1 MIAKR
6 RISSARAASHKN
18 LHFGV
23 KPLNKEP
30 SRATLRIVESLGAIP
45 ASLWDALVGDYPFL
59 RHAFLR
65 ALETSGCVGKSA
77 GWEPRF
83 ITLWHADAL
92 LGAMPLYRKT
102 HSYGEYVFD
111 WAWADAYARHG
122 LAYYPKLVCAVPFT
136 PVAGPRLLAPTP
148 TLRRAL
154 IDAALD
160 DAKASGASSLHC
172 LFLTADEHET
182 ALAAGMLARQDVQFH
197 WYNDGYA
204 DFDAF
209 LAAFNHDKRK
219 KIKQERKALARH
231 GLSFE
236 WLSGSAIEPEHW
248 RFFERCYRTTYHAHH
263 SHPYLNLAFFET
275 LGATMAE
282 QILLVLARQDGTPVA
297 AALNL
302 FDARNLYGRYW
313 GSVADI
319 PGLHFETCYYQAIE
333 FCIARKLAHFDAG
346 AQGRHKLARGFV
358 PRETR
363 SAHWLAHAEFSLAV
377 ERYLAHE
384 AQAVGEY
391 VGELEQRSP
400 FRRTNG

>member
-1 MIAKR
+1 MRKA
-6 RISSARAASHKN
+6 SSAQRSIREIVNRLRWLSDDELEVFIESERGEQAALLWLAACRA
-18 LHFGV
+18 
-23 KPLNKEP
+23 
-30 SRATLRIVESLGAIP
+30 
-45 ASLWDALVGDYPFL
+45 Y
-59 RHAFLR
+59 
-65 ALETSGCVGKSA
+65 
-77 GWEPRF
+77 RF
-83 ITLWHADAL
+83 I
-92 LGAMPLYRKT
+92 R
-102 HSYGEYVFD
+102 EF
-111 WAWADAYARHG
+111 
-122 LAYYPKLVCAVPFT
+122 AVEVLNERF
-136 PVAGPRLLAPTP
+136 LS
-148 TLRRAL
+148 LRTD
-154 IDAALD
+154 ITYD
-160 DAKASGASSLHC
+160 
-172 LFLTADEHET
+172 
-182 ALAAGMLARQDVQFH
+182 
-197 WYNDGYA
+197 

-219 KIKQERKALARH
+219 KIKQERKALGRH